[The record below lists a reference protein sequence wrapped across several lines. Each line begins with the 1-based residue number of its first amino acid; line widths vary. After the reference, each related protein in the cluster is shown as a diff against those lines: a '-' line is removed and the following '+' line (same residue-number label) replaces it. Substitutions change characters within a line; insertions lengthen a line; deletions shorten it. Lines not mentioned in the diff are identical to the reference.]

1 MKKNDLPPN
10 IINAIKAIDKYI
22 SLDEFKYT
30 IESLKKALQ
39 NLESTIYALDSYVNK
54 KDFQWAASREQS
66 LNHGIDAYIEAT
78 SKFVSFN
85 SKVPYELVYEEL
97 EKQKQHVLDSKPIY
111 DIIQHLI
118 DLKNIPST
126 GLCIIPHRAFRYPVK
141 DIYRVDFVDS
151 ATSPPQI
158 ASDWYEEKNIAGT
171 ELYFLENHTASATI
185 HVWYER
191 HPTPFPSDL
200 TMNATINDS
209 VTSIP
214 ISSSTNTIDW
224 PATGY
229 LKIDNEVM
237 SYSAV
242 DRTASPETLTVARAK
257 MDTAAAAHNTSSL
270 LSFVNLVEKEI
281 FFDGVRDIAIA
292 YLNRMRIVDAPSSD
306 IGGNITVM
314 REIMDSLRPWIR
326 EHRMRS
332 KRPAK
337 PMRNRARPMRY
348 RKRGVRG

>member
-1 MKKNDLPPN
+1 MSRHHSLADLRADIATELRN
-10 IINAIKAIDKYI
+10 QTQGARYTDIEIDLAIRRATNYLSEYFWYEDK
-22 SLDEFKYT
+22 D
-30 IESLKKALQ
+30 
-39 NLESTIYALDSYVNK
+39 
-54 KDFQWAASREQS
+54 
-66 LNHGIDAYIEAT
+66 T
-78 SKFVSFN
+78 SKTFVN
-85 SKVPYELVYEEL
+85 ATYQYTYN
-97 EKQKQHVLDSKPIY
+97 DPI
-111 DIIQHLI
+111 
-118 DLKNIPST
+118 
-126 GLCIIPHRAFRYPVK
+126 K

-158 ASDWYEEKNIAGT
+158 AVDWYEEKNMAGT
-171 ELYFLENHTASATI
+171 ELYFLENHTDTSTI

-191 HPTPFPSDL
+191 HPTSFPSDL
-200 TMNATINDS
+200 KMNGDINDA

-214 ISSSTNTIDW
+214 IHASTNTIDW

-237 SYSAV
+237 SYSAIT
-242 DRTASPETLTVARAK
+242 RTTTPETLTVVRAQV
-257 MDTAAAAHNTSSL
+257 DTAPAAHATADSL
-270 LSFVNLVEKEI
+270 LSFTNLVEKEI

-337 PMRNRARPMRY
+337 AKQGRSRPMRH

>member
-1 MKKNDLPPN
+1 M
-10 IINAIKAIDKYI
+10 
-22 SLDEFKYT
+22 
-30 IESLKKALQ
+30 
-39 NLESTIYALDSYVNK
+39 
-54 KDFQWAASREQS
+54 
-66 LNHGIDAYIEAT
+66 
-78 SKFVSFN
+78 
-85 SKVPYELVYEEL
+85 
-97 EKQKQHVLDSKPIY
+97 
-111 DIIQHLI
+111 
-118 DLKNIPST
+118 
-126 GLCIIPHRAFRYPVK
+126 
-141 DIYRVDFVDS
+141 
-151 ATSPPQI
+151 
-158 ASDWYEEKNIAGT
+158 AGT
-171 ELYFLENHTASATI
+171 ELYFLENHTDASTI

-191 HPTPFPSDL
+191 HPTSFPSDL
-200 TMNATINDS
+200 TMNAGINDA
-209 VTSIP
+209 VLEIA
-214 ISSSTNTIDW
+214 ISSGTNTIDW

-237 SYSAV
+237 AYSAV
-242 DRTASPETLTVARAK
+242 DRTVSPETLTVVRGQI
-257 MDTAAAAHNTSSL
+257 DTAAQSHVATTAL

-292 YLNRMRIVDAPSSD
+292 YLNRMRIVDAPSGD

>member
-1 MKKNDLPPN
+1 MSRHHSLADLRSDITTELRNP
-10 IINAIKAIDKYI
+10 
-22 SLDEFKYT
+22 T
-30 IESLKKALQ
+30 
-39 NLESTIYALDSYVNK
+39 T
-54 KDFQWAASREQS
+54 ASRYTNTE
-66 LNHGIDAYIEAT
+66 IDLAIRRATNFLSEYFWYEDKDT
-78 SKFVSFN
+78 SKSFVN
-85 SKVPYELVYEEL
+85 GTYQYTYN
-97 EKQKQHVLDSKPIY
+97 DPI
-111 DIIQHLI
+111 
-118 DLKNIPST
+118 
-126 GLCIIPHRAFRYPVK
+126 K

-151 ATSPPQI
+151 ASSPPQI
-158 ASDWYEEKNIAGT
+158 AVDWYEEKNMAGT
-171 ELYFLENHTASATI
+171 ELYFLENHTDASTI

-191 HPTPFPSDL
+191 HPTAFPSDL
-200 TMNATINDS
+200 TMNASINHA
-209 VTSIP
+209 VTEIP
-214 ISSSTNTIDW
+214 INELTNTIDW

-242 DRTASPETLTVARAK
+242 TRTVSPETLTVARGK
-257 MDTAAAAHNTSSL
+257 IDTAAQSHSTTSL

-292 YLNRMRIVDAPSSD
+292 YLNRMRIVDAPSAD

-314 REIMDSLRPWIR
+314 REIMEQLRPWIR

-337 PMRNRARPMRY
+337 PKQGRSRPMRH

>member
-1 MKKNDLPPN
+1 MSRHHSLADLRSDITTELRNP
-10 IINAIKAIDKYI
+10 
-22 SLDEFKYT
+22 T
-30 IESLKKALQ
+30 
-39 NLESTIYALDSYVNK
+39 T
-54 KDFQWAASREQS
+54 ASRYTNTE
-66 LNHGIDAYIEAT
+66 IDLAIRRATNFLSEYFWYEDKDT
-78 SKFVSFN
+78 SKSFVN
-85 SKVPYELVYEEL
+85 GTYQYTYN
-97 EKQKQHVLDSKPIY
+97 DPI
-111 DIIQHLI
+111 
-118 DLKNIPST
+118 
-126 GLCIIPHRAFRYPVK
+126 K

-151 ATSPPQI
+151 ASSPPQI
-158 ASDWYEEKNIAGT
+158 AVDWYEEKNMAGT
-171 ELYFLENHTASATI
+171 ELYFLENHTDASTI

-191 HPTPFPSDL
+191 HPTAFPSDL
-200 TMNATINDS
+200 TMNASINHA
-209 VTSIP
+209 VTEIP
-214 ISSSTNTIDW
+214 INELTNTIDC

-242 DRTASPETLTVARAK
+242 TRTVSPETLTVARGK
-257 MDTAAAAHNTSSL
+257 IDTAAQSHSTTSL

-292 YLNRMRIVDAPSSD
+292 YLNRMRIVDAPSAD

-314 REIMDSLRPWIR
+314 REIMEQLRPWIR

-337 PMRNRARPMRY
+337 PKQGRSRPMRH

>member
-1 MKKNDLPPN
+1 MSRHHSLADLRSDITTELRNP
-10 IINAIKAIDKYI
+10 
-22 SLDEFKYT
+22 T
-30 IESLKKALQ
+30 
-39 NLESTIYALDSYVNK
+39 T
-54 KDFQWAASREQS
+54 ASRYTDTE
-66 LNHGIDAYIEAT
+66 IDLAIRRATNFLSEYFWYEDKDT
-78 SKFVSFN
+78 SKSFVN
-85 SKVPYELVYEEL
+85 GTYQYTYN
-97 EKQKQHVLDSKPIY
+97 DPI
-111 DIIQHLI
+111 
-118 DLKNIPST
+118 
-126 GLCIIPHRAFRYPVK
+126 K

-158 ASDWYEEKNIAGT
+158 AVDWYEEKNMAGT
-171 ELYFLENHTASATI
+171 ELYFLENHTDASTI

-191 HPTPFPSDL
+191 HPTAFPSDL
-200 TMNATINDS
+200 TMNGSINHA
-209 VTSIP
+209 VTEIP
-214 ISSSTNTIDW
+214 INAATNTIDW

-237 SYSAV
+237 AYSAIT
-242 DRTASPETLTVARAK
+242 RTVSPEVLTVARGK
-257 MDTAAAAHNTSSL
+257 IDTAAQSHTTASL

-314 REIMDSLRPWIR
+314 REIMESLRPWIR

-337 PMRNRARPMRY
+337 PKSTRSKPMRY

>member
-1 MKKNDLPPN
+1 MSRHHSLADLRSDITTELRNP
-10 IINAIKAIDKYI
+10 
-22 SLDEFKYT
+22 
-30 IESLKKALQ
+30 
-39 NLESTIYALDSYVNK
+39 ST
-54 KDFQWAASREQS
+54 ASRYTNTE
-66 LNHGIDAYIEAT
+66 IDLAIRRAT
-78 SKFVSFN
+78 NYLSEYFW
-85 SKVPYELVYEEL
+85 YEE
-97 EKQKQHVLDSKPIY
+97 KDISKTFTSGTFQYTYNDPI
-111 DIIQHLI
+111 
-118 DLKNIPST
+118 
-126 GLCIIPHRAFRYPVK
+126 K

-151 ATSPPQI
+151 ASSPPQI
-158 ASDWYEEKNIAGT
+158 AIDWYEEKNMAGT
-171 ELYFLENHTASATI
+171 ELYFLESHTASSTI

-191 HPTPFPSDL
+191 HPTAFPSDL
-200 TMNATINDS
+200 TMNAGINDA

-214 ISSSTNTIDW
+214 ISSGTNTIDW

-237 SYSAV
+237 SYSAIT
-242 DRTASPETLTVARAK
+242 RTASPETLTVARAQI
-257 MDTAAAAHNTSSL
+257 DTAPAAHLTTSL
-270 LSFVNLVEKEI
+270 LSFTNLVEKEI

-314 REIMDSLRPWIR
+314 REIMESLRPWIR

-337 PMRNRARPMRY
+337 AKSSRSKPMRY

>member
-1 MKKNDLPPN
+1 MSRHHSLADLRSDITTELRNP
-10 IINAIKAIDKYI
+10 
-22 SLDEFKYT
+22 T
-30 IESLKKALQ
+30 
-39 NLESTIYALDSYVNK
+39 T
-54 KDFQWAASREQS
+54 ASRYT
-66 LNHGIDAYIEAT
+66 DIE
-78 SKFVSFN
+78 
-85 SKVPYELVYEEL
+85 
-97 EKQKQHVLDSKPIY
+97 
-111 DIIQHLI
+111 I
-118 DLKNIPST
+118 DLAIRRATNFLSEYFWYEDKDTTKSFTT
-126 GLCIIPHRAFRYPVK
+126 GTFQYTYNDPVK

-171 ELYFLENHTASATI
+171 ELYFLESHTASATI

-200 TMNATINDS
+200 TMNGNINDA

-214 ISSSTNTIDW
+214 ISSGTNTIDW

-242 DRTASPETLTVARAK
+242 GRTTSPETLTVARAK
-257 MDTAAAAHNTSSL
+257 MDTAAAAHTTSSL

>member
-1 MKKNDLPPN
+1 MSRHHSLADLRSDITTELRNPSSASSARYS
-10 IINAIKAIDKYI
+10 NA
-22 SLDEFKYT
+22 E
-30 IESLKKALQ
+30 
-39 NLESTIYALDSYVNK
+39 
-54 KDFQWAASREQS
+54 
-66 LNHGIDAYIEAT
+66 
-78 SKFVSFN
+78 
-85 SKVPYELVYEEL
+85 
-97 EKQKQHVLDSKPIY
+97 
-111 DIIQHLI
+111 I
-118 DLKNIPST
+118 DLAIRRATNYLSEYFWYEDKDTTKSFST
-126 GLCIIPHRAFRYPVK
+126 GTFQYTYNDPVK

-151 ATSPPQI
+151 TTSPPQI

-171 ELYFLENHTASATI
+171 ELYFLENHTSSSTI

-200 TMNATINDS
+200 TMNASINHA
-209 VTSIP
+209 VTEIP
-214 ISSSTNTIDW
+214 IASATNTIDW

-237 SYSAV
+237 AYSAV
-242 DRTASPETLTVARAK
+242 DRTVSPETLTVARGK
-257 MDTAAAAHNTSSL
+257 MDTAAKSHATTSL

>member
-1 MKKNDLPPN
+1 MSRHHSLADLRSDITTELRNP
-10 IINAIKAIDKYI
+10 
-22 SLDEFKYT
+22 T
-30 IESLKKALQ
+30 
-39 NLESTIYALDSYVNK
+39 T
-54 KDFQWAASREQS
+54 ASRYTDTE
-66 LNHGIDAYIEAT
+66 
-78 SKFVSFN
+78 
-85 SKVPYELVYEEL
+85 
-97 EKQKQHVLDSKPIY
+97 
-111 DIIQHLI
+111 I
-118 DLKNIPST
+118 DLAIRRATNYLSEYFWYEDKDTTKSFTT
-126 GLCIIPHRAFRYPVK
+126 GTFQYTYNDPVK

-151 ATSPPQI
+151 ASSPPQI

-171 ELYFLENHTASATI
+171 ELYFLESHTASATI

-200 TMNATINDS
+200 TMNASINHA
-209 VTSIP
+209 VTEIP
-214 ISSSTNTIDW
+214 IASATNTIDW

-237 SYSAV
+237 AYSAV
-242 DRTASPETLTVARAK
+242 DRTVSPETLTVARGK
-257 MDTAAAAHNTSSL
+257 IDTAAQSHATTSL

-314 REIMDSLRPWIR
+314 REIMDSLRPWVR

>member
-1 MKKNDLPPN
+1 MSRHHSLADLRSDITTELRNP
-10 IINAIKAIDKYI
+10 
-22 SLDEFKYT
+22 T
-30 IESLKKALQ
+30 
-39 NLESTIYALDSYVNK
+39 T
-54 KDFQWAASREQS
+54 ASRYTDTE
-66 LNHGIDAYIEAT
+66 IDLAIRRATNFLSEYFWYEDKDT
-78 SKFVSFN
+78 SKSFVN
-85 SKVPYELVYEEL
+85 GTYQYTYN
-97 EKQKQHVLDSKPIY
+97 DPI
-111 DIIQHLI
+111 
-118 DLKNIPST
+118 
-126 GLCIIPHRAFRYPVK
+126 K

-151 ATSPPQI
+151 ASSPPQI
-158 ASDWYEEKNIAGT
+158 AVDWYEEKNMAGT
-171 ELYFLENHTASATI
+171 ELYFLENHTDASTI

-191 HPTPFPSDL
+191 HPTAFPSDL
-200 TMNATINDS
+200 TMNASINHA
-209 VTSIP
+209 VTEIP
-214 ISSSTNTIDW
+214 INELTNTIDW

-242 DRTASPETLTVARAK
+242 TRTVSPETLTVARGK
-257 MDTAAAAHNTSSL
+257 IDTAAQSHSTTSL

-292 YLNRMRIVDAPSSD
+292 YLNRMRIVDAPSAD

-314 REIMDSLRPWIR
+314 REIMEQLRPWIR

-337 PMRNRARPMRY
+337 PKQGRSRPMRH

>member
-1 MKKNDLPPN
+1 MSRHHSLADLRSDITTELRNP
-10 IINAIKAIDKYI
+10 
-22 SLDEFKYT
+22 T
-30 IESLKKALQ
+30 
-39 NLESTIYALDSYVNK
+39 T
-54 KDFQWAASREQS
+54 ASRYTDVE
-66 LNHGIDAYIEAT
+66 
-78 SKFVSFN
+78 
-85 SKVPYELVYEEL
+85 
-97 EKQKQHVLDSKPIY
+97 
-111 DIIQHLI
+111 I
-118 DLKNIPST
+118 DLAIRRATNFLSEYFWYEDKDTTKSFST
-126 GLCIIPHRAFRYPVK
+126 GTFQYTYNDPVK

-151 ATSPPQI
+151 TTSPPQI

-171 ELYFLENHTASATI
+171 ELYFLENHTSSSTI

-200 TMNATINDS
+200 TMNASINHA
-209 VTSIP
+209 VTEIP
-214 ISSSTNTIDW
+214 ISSGTNTIDW

-237 SYSAV
+237 AYSAV
-242 DRTASPETLTVARAK
+242 DRTVSPETLTVARGK
-257 MDTAAAAHNTSSL
+257 MDTAAKSHATTSL

-314 REIMDSLRPWIR
+314 REIMDSQRPWIR
-326 EHRMRS
+326 EHRTRS

>member
-1 MKKNDLPPN
+1 MSRHHSLADLRSDITTELRNPST
-10 IINAIKAIDKYI
+10 AQR
-22 SLDEFKYT
+22 YT
-30 IESLKKALQ
+30 
-39 NLESTIYALDSYVNK
+39 
-54 KDFQWAASREQS
+54 
-66 LNHGIDAYIEAT
+66 DAE
-78 SKFVSFN
+78 
-85 SKVPYELVYEEL
+85 
-97 EKQKQHVLDSKPIY
+97 
-111 DIIQHLI
+111 I
-118 DLKNIPST
+118 DLAIRRATNYLSEYFWYEDKDITKSFST
-126 GLCIIPHRAFRYPVK
+126 GTFQYTYNDPVK

-151 ATSPPQI
+151 TTSPPQI
-158 ASDWYEEKNIAGT
+158 SSDWYEEKNMAGT
-171 ELYFLENHTASATI
+171 DLYFLENHTASSTI

-191 HPTPFPSDL
+191 HPTAFPSDL
-200 TMNATINDS
+200 TMNATINDA
-209 VTSIP
+209 VLEIP
-214 ISSSTNTIDW
+214 ISSSTNTINW

-237 SYSAV
+237 SYSAIT
-242 DRTASPETLTVARAK
+242 RTATPETLTVARAAL
-257 MDTAAAAHNTSSL
+257 DTAAASHATTSL

-281 FFDGVRDIAIA
+281 FFDGIRDIAIA

-337 PMRNRARPMRY
+337 PMRNRARPMRF

>member
-1 MKKNDLPPN
+1 MSRHHSLADLRADITTELRNP
-10 IINAIKAIDKYI
+10 A
-22 SLDEFKYT
+22 T
-30 IESLKKALQ
+30 
-39 NLESTIYALDSYVNK
+39 
-54 KDFQWAASREQS
+54 ASRYTDTE
-66 LNHGIDAYIEAT
+66 IDLAIRRATNYLSEYFWYEDKDT
-78 SKFVSFN
+78 SKSFVN
-85 SKVPYELVYEEL
+85 GTYQYTYN
-97 EKQKQHVLDSKPIY
+97 DPI
-111 DIIQHLI
+111 
-118 DLKNIPST
+118 
-126 GLCIIPHRAFRYPVK
+126 K

-158 ASDWYEEKNIAGT
+158 AVDWYEEKNMAGT
-171 ELYFLENHTASATI
+171 ELYFLENHTDASTI

-191 HPTPFPSDL
+191 HPTSFPSDL
-200 TMNATINDS
+200 TMNAGINDA
-209 VTSIP
+209 VLEIA
-214 ISSSTNTIDW
+214 ISSGTNTIDW

-237 SYSAV
+237 AYSAIT
-242 DRTASPETLTVARAK
+242 RTATPETLTVLRAQV
-257 MDTAAAAHNTSSL
+257 DTAAAAHTTASL

-337 PMRNRARPMRY
+337 PKQGRSRPMRH